1 MKPGIAVWF
10 PVSALSIIIVFPI
23 RSLAQRSSDSSTTT
37 TTMPASDS
45 TSASAQTGMTT
56 TTNTTTEEGRSS
68 WKQSASDA
76 AHNAEI
82 ATEKAYN
89 RAARDVKDISLEGR
103 ILAVLHENKSTR
115 DSDVHVTADNGV
127 VTLTGK
133 VPSEQNARRVQE
145 VVASVYGVKAVNND
159 LNYPSGAVIPRDAD
173 STGIAHPAYSDTAPA
188 ENAPAH

>member
-23 RSLAQRSSDSSTTT
+23 RPLAQRSSYSSTTT
-37 TTMPASDS
+37 ASDS
-45 TSASAQTGMTT
+45 TSASAQRGMTT
-56 TTNTTTEEGRSS
+56 TTNTTTEDSRSS
-68 WKQSASDA
+68 WKQSASDG

-103 ILAVLHENKSTR
+103 IVAVLHENKSTR

-133 VPSEQNARRVQE
+133 VPLEQNARRVQE

-159 LNYPSGAVIPRDAD
+159 LNYPSEAVIPRDAD
-173 STGIAHPAYSDTAPA
+173 STGIAQPAYSDTAPA